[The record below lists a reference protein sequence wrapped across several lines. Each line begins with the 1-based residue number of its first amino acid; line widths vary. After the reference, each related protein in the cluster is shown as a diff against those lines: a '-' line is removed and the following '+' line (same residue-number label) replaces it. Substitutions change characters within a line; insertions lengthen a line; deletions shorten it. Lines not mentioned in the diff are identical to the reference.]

1 MLMYYMRPFTVLSGC
16 LRHFHLF
23 VCLSGGKDSTV
34 LLHLTADVAR
44 RKKRRF
50 SVLFIDWEA
59 QYQCTIAH
67 ILKMREMYRDVTE
80 TFTGWHSPDYGK
92 RCLSVSAGMDML
104 GTRCGVGS
112 SATR

>member
-1 MLMYYMRPFTVLSGC
+1 MGTIQKIRTDVNVLYAAIH
-16 LRHFHLF
+16 RIEWLF
-23 VCLSGGKDSTV
+23 ETFSSVCLSFSGGKDSTV

-67 ILKMREMYRDVTE
+67 ILKMREM
-80 TFTGWHSPDYGK
+80 PA
-92 RCLSVSAGMDML
+92 CLSVPNRRQSFQTSAQPHRRNG
-104 GTRCGVGS
+104 
-112 SATR
+112 